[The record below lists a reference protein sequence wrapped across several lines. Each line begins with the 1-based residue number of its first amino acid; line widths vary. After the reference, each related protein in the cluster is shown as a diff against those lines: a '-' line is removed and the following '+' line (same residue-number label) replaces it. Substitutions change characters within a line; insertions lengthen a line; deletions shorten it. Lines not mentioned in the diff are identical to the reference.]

1 MFWKT
6 VKSFFSD
13 ESNNFENVY
22 ILLISTSCLLM
33 ILKLR
38 KPINKYFQNLE
49 SFEKRSVQVLW
60 TSNLFF
66 FLLQNI
72 GFARWPEIILSQTLI
87 YYWQEIF
94 LLALTS
100 DSEVILKW
108 YHCIVFRLNRTMK
121 CIVNL
126 NMTCLVLFLFWFRLF
141 MCTVWLLFYSL
152 FTFSSCSNKTGW
164 LQNEY

>member
-49 SFEKRSVQVLW
+49 SFEKLSVQVFW

-72 GFARWPEIILSQTLI
+72 GFARWPDIILSQTLI

-94 LLALTS
+94 VLALTS

-108 YHCIVFRLNRTMK
+108 YHCIVFRLNRKM
-121 CIVNL
+121 NEWRD
-126 NMTCLVLFLFWFRLF
+126 LVLFLFWFRLF
-141 MCTVWLLFYSL
+141 MCTVWLLFFSL
-152 FTFSSCSNKTGW
+152 FTFSSCANEIGW